1 MKKIAVLGAGFVSK
15 PAVDYFIDNCG
26 YEVIVTSLKKSEAD
40 RLVGGRSA
48 GTAVSWTIDQLDLL
62 DSLVSEVDLVLSMIP
77 PTLHIPVAQSCLKHR
92 KNMVTTSYISPQMEA
107 LAGECQNRNILILN
121 EIGEDPGL
129 DNMGAKQIVD
139 LVKAQGGKVTSIT
152 SYGAGLPSFEHNNNP
167 FGYKFSW
174 SPKGVILAAQAPAA
188 YLKNGEKVEVA
199 GENLFDH
206 HWLVDLDGVGVFET
220 YPNRDCTEYLE
231 SFGLDGDVSLF
242 RGILRFTGWCNTMR
256 VFSDL
261 QLFDI
266 TQERNYEGKTYAE
279 FMAFLIGEGGSG
291 NILHK
296 TADFLK
302 IRDNADLIKK
312 MKWLGLFEN
321 KKINIAKGTNAD
333 VLVDL
338 MMEKMSY
345 TASEK
350 DMVVVHAEIL
360 AEFASHGERRTSTMC
375 VKGESGGDSAM
386 SKAVSLPAAI
396 ASKLILEG
404 KIQAKGVHRP
414 TLSEIYQPVLKEM
427 SDLGYSF
434 VHKTVKTAASGKE
447 QIGTK

>member
-26 YEVIVTSLKKSEAD
+26 YEVIVTSLKKSEAE
-40 RLVGGRSA
+40 RIVRGRSA
-48 GTAVSWTIDQLDLL
+48 GTAVSWTINQLDLL

-77 PTLHIPVAQSCLKHR
+77 PTLHIPVVRSCLKNQ

-107 LAGECQNRNILILN
+107 LNGECQNRNILILN

-139 LVKAQGGKVTSIT
+139 QIKAQGGKVTTIT
-152 SYGAGLPSFEHNNNP
+152 SYGAGLPSYENNNNP

-174 SPKGVILAAQAPAA
+174 SPKGVIMAAQASAA
-188 YLKNGEKVEVA
+188 YLKNGKKVVVA

-220 YPNRDCTEYLE
+220 YPNRDCTEYLD
-231 SFGLDGDVSLF
+231 SFGLDGDVSFF

-256 VFSDL
+256 GLSNL
-261 QLFDI
+261 QLLDN
-266 TQERNYEGKTYAE
+266 TQENNYSGKTYA
-279 FMAFLIGEGGSG
+279 AFTASLIGENISE

-321 KKINIAKGTNAD
+321 KKIKISKGTNAD

-345 TASEK
+345 AVFER

-360 AEFASHGERRTSTMC
+360 AEFASHKEKRTSTMC

-386 SKAVSLPAAI
+386 SRAVSLPAAI

-404 KIQAKGVHRP
+404 KIITKGVHRP
-414 TLSEIYQPVLKEM
+414 TLPEIYQPVLEEM
-427 SDLGYSF
+427 SDFGYSF
-434 VHKTVKTAASGKE
+434 VHKTVKTAVSGE
-447 QIGTK
+447 E

>member
-15 PAVDYFIDNCG
+15 PAVDYFIDSCG
-26 YEVIVTSLKKSEAD
+26 YEVIVTSMKKSEAEMIV
-40 RLVGGRSA
+40 RGRSA

-77 PTLHIPVAQSCLKHR
+77 PTLHIPVARSCLKNQ
-92 KNMVTTSYISPQMEA
+92 KSMVTTSYISPQMEA
-107 LAGECQNRNILILN
+107 LNGECQNHNILILN

-129 DNMGAKQIVD
+129 DNMVAKQSVD
-139 LVKAQGGKVTSIT
+139 LVKSRGGKVTGIT

-174 SPKGVILAAQAPAA
+174 SPKGVIMAAQASAA
-188 YLKNGEKVEVA
+188 YLKNGEKVKVA
-199 GENLFDH
+199 GENLFDN

-231 SFGLDGDVSLF
+231 SFGLDDDVSFF

-256 VFSDL
+256 GFSWL

-266 TQERNYEGKTYAE
+266 KQEKNYEGKTYAE
-279 FMAFLIGEGGSG
+279 FTASLVGENNSE

-296 TADFLK
+296 TANFLK
-302 IRDNADLIKK
+302 IRDNSDLIKK
-312 MKWLGLFEN
+312 MKWLGLFEDT
-321 KKINIAKGTNAD
+321 IIHIAKGTNAD
-333 VLVDL
+333 ILVDL

-360 AEFASHGERRTSTMC
+360 AEFAGHGETRTSTMC

-414 TLSEIYQPVLKEM
+414 TLPEVYQPVLKEM
-427 SDLGYSF
+427 SDFGYSF
-434 VHKTVKTAASGKE
+434 VHKTVKTAVSGKE
-447 QIGTK
+447 QIGIK